1 MGGTTVDQS
10 GWHVYANME
19 HVNRYLKEV
28 GQPYGKGAYPRTDD
42 LLSRAINLSVGV
54 VDPGLGSGF
63 GVNINSTDEE
73 IAAAADLFRQACQ
86 RELVHVAGRGRHV

>member
-1 MGGTTVDQS
+1 MAKARIRG
-10 GWHVYANME
+10 
-19 HVNRYLKEV
+19 
-28 GQPYGKGAYPRTDD
+28 TDD

-86 RELVHVAGRGRHV
+86 RRVGSCRRERPPCINAKWVDAEASSRRKL